1 MKIEMEDSIR
11 DKIFLIMERMTRQQ
25 LARWGE
31 EIAKNYLEEN
41 QIKIIHSNF
50 RTRDGE
56 IDLIGKDNEDL
67 VFFEVK
73 TRSSTNFG
81 FPEEAVNTKK
91 IQKIELVANEYLDS
105 LDEGDHNWR
114 IDTIAVIRNPYDGK
128 FKIEWFKNVD

>member
-105 LDEGDHNWR
+105 LDGGDHNWR
-114 IDTIAVIRNPYDGK
+114 IDTIAIIRNPYDGK
-128 FKIEWFKNVD
+128 IKIDWFKNVD